1 MSKLWPDVLEFVTLV
16 LSLGQF
22 EQVTGEQEA
31 KNPFHEK
38 RGNKSKAVD
47 IFRLFKLS
55 NFLGEKR

>member
-38 RGNKSKAVD
+38 RGNNVD
-47 IFRLFKLS
+47 FVFTLP
-55 NFLGEKR
+55 FLWPLC

>member
-38 RGNKSKAVD
+38 RGNNVD
-47 IFRLFKLS
+47 FVFTLPFYGLFADMAHW
-55 NFLGEKR
+55 